1 MIRLLVADDHE
12 LMRRGICQLLQM
24 RKDWQVCGEAGN
36 GRQAVELAAQ
46 LKPDIAILDIGM
58 PDLNGLEA
66 TRQIKKVS
74 PQTEVLIFTMHET
87 DQLIHDVLAAGAL
100 GYVLKSDAA
109 RCLTSAIESL
119 EDHKP
124 FFSAKVS
131 ETVLDGF
138 LKTSGAGL
146 EADRVTPRE
155 REIIQLLAEGKSNK
169 EVSEILGISIKTTE
183 THRSSIMKKL
193 DLKSFA
199 DLVRYAVR
207 NKIVET

>member
-24 RKDWQVCGEAGN
+24 RKDWQVCGETGN

-58 PDLNGLEA
+58 PELNGLEA

-74 PQTEVLIFTMHET
+74 PRTEILIFTMHET
-87 DQLIHDVLAAGAL
+87 DQLVRQVLSAGAL

-109 RCLTSAIESL
+109 RHLASAIESL
-119 EDHKP
+119 ADHKP
-124 FFSAKVS
+124 FFSAQVS

-138 LKTSGAGL
+138 LKTSDANL
-146 EADRVTPRE
+146 DADRVTPRE

-169 EVSEILGISIKTTE
+169 EVSDILGISIKTTE
-183 THRSSIMKKL
+183 THRAAIMSKL
-193 DLKSFA
+193 NLDSFA

>member
-74 PQTEVLIFTMHET
+74 PQTEVLIFTMHES
-87 DQLIHDVLAAGAL
+87 DQLVHQVLSAGAL

-109 RCLTSAIESL
+109 RYLTSAVESL
-119 EDHKP
+119 ADHKP

-131 ETVLDGF
+131 GTVLEGF
-138 LKTSGAGL
+138 LKARDASPS
-146 EADRVTPRE
+146 DRLTPRE

-169 EVSEILGISIKTTE
+169 EVSGILGISIKTTE

-193 DLKSFA
+193 DLKSLA

>member
-24 RKDWQVCGEAGN
+24 RKDWQVCGETGN

-58 PDLNGLEA
+58 PELNGLEA
-66 TRQIKKVS
+66 TRQIKKAS
-74 PQTEVLIFTMHET
+74 PKTEILIFTMHET
-87 DQLIHDVLAAGAL
+87 DQLVQQVLSAGAL

-109 RCLTSAIESL
+109 RHLASAIESL
-119 EDHKP
+119 AEHKP

-131 ETVLDGF
+131 GTVLEGF
-138 LKTSGAGL
+138 LKTSDVPTS
-146 EADRVTPRE
+146 DRLTPRE
-155 REIIQLLAEGKSNK
+155 REIVQLLAEGKSNK
-169 EVSEILGISIKTTE
+169 EASLILGISIKTTE
-183 THRSSIMKKL
+183 THRASIMKKL

-207 NKIVET
+207 NEIVET